1 MCSVYVCKLSACKP
15 SQQSLYF
22 MSAPP
27 CEQAFFGGHPTL
39 LLLPLSQLILLTL
52 IAMLSEFGE
61 RAYGPMFVRVYISP
75 AFEMCWPSVP
85 SELAVA
91 PAAFPHFNSPLAV
104 RQVNITTVAH
114 LNRDDIFNAM
124 FLPPPYCSPHA
135 ADCLQRSCTVAVG
148 PIL

>member
-1 MCSVYVCKLSACKP
+1 
-15 SQQSLYF
+15 

-27 CEQAFFGGHPTL
+27 SEQAFLGGHPTL

-75 AFEMCWPSVP
+75 AFEMCCPSVP
-85 SELAVA
+85 SELAFA

-104 RQVNITTVAH
+104 HQVNITT
-114 LNRDDIFNAM
+114 
-124 FLPPPYCSPHA
+124 
-135 ADCLQRSCTVAVG
+135 LQRRGTSEQRRY
-148 PIL
+148 L